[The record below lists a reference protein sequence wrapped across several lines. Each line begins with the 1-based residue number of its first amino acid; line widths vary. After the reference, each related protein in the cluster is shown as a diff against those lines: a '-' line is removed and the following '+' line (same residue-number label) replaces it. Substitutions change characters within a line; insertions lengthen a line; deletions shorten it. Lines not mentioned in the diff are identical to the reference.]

1 MSDSAKLWFP
11 HASPALLGLAQAG
24 AAAFIAAD
32 ASASS
37 NPPIDIHVSASLA

>member
-24 AAAFIAAD
+24 AAD